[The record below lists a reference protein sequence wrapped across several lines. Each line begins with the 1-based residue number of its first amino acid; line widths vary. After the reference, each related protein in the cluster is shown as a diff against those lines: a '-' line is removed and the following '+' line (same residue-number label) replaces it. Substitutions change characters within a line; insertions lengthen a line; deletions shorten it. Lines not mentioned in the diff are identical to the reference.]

1 MMMLTDGERADLVTH
16 EITIERG
23 QDVFFAVGLAL
34 LDIRE
39 RRLYRDDYDT
49 FEAYCQQRWD
59 FGRHYA
65 YRLMSAAVIVE
76 NLLPIGNKPDNE
88 AQARELVGLEPDEQR
103 IVWQVV
109 TETAPGRHV
118 TAAHVKSVVE
128 VLREIQATGA
138 VDAGDGEDIPI
149 SAATAAHLKAAITE
163 QTFER
168 MQRQAAHIL
177 ESNARAQATRLRFEG
192 LTYSDLPTACRMELT
207 RQGLATRRFSMLIVV
222 EAEDG

>member
-1 MMMLTDGERADLVTH
+1 MMLTDGERADLVTH

-23 QDVFFAVGLAL
+23 HGVFFAVGLAL

-49 FEAYCQQRWD
+49 FEEYCQQRWE

-88 AQARELVGLEPDEQR
+88 AQARELVGLQPQEQQ

-128 VLREIQATGA
+128 VLRDIQATGA
-138 VDAGDGEDIPI
+138 IDNGDGEDIPI
-149 SAATAAHLKAAITE
+149 TAATPDHLKAAITE
-163 QTFER
+163 QTYER
-168 MQRQAAHIL
+168 MQRQAAHIMD
-177 ESNARAQATRLRFEG
+177 SNARARATRLRFDG
-192 LTYSDLPTACRMELT
+192 LTYSDLPAACRAELT
-207 RQGLATRRFSMLIVV
+207 RKGLAARRFSMVIVV
-222 EAEDG
+222 EGQDG